1 MYSIMKKTYIKPEN
15 TVVRIATEQFIA
27 ESLNKRIAT
36 ENGED
41 GEAREVLISE
51 ETTIIARSAWQSW

>member
-1 MYSIMKKTYIKPEN
+1 MKKTYIKPEN

-36 ENGED
+36 KNGED

-51 ETTIIARSAWQSW
+51 ETTIIARSA